1 MERIAGKVAFVSG
14 GASGIGLAMASS
26 LARAGARVSIGDI
39 DPGALAA
46 AAEALRGIGA
56 TVSTA
61 VLDVANP
68 DAWEDAATRTERE
81 LGPVSILCNN
91 AGVGPKAGDV
101 TQSSVDDWNWVL
113 DINLGGVF
121 LGSRAFGARMK
132 AAGQGGHIVNTASIL
147 GLFPS
152 GQVPAYVA
160 SKFAVVGLSEAMRID
175 LAPHG
180 IGVSVLC
187 PGFVH
192 TPLRETSRRHR
203 PSAAAEQQDGG
214 AALPP
219 RPSAMQPSA
228 VGDAV
233 VDAIRHNRLYVLT
246 HADYREAVADR
257 MGRILDGFGPSAE
270 PGYVEDTATLAGA
283 SLALTKALGGV

>member
-1 MERIAGKVAFVSG
+1 MEHLADKVALVSG
-14 GASGIGLAMASS
+14 GASGIGLSMACS
-26 LARAGARVSIGDI
+26 LARAGARVAIGDI
-39 DPGALAA
+39 DPDALAA
-46 AAEALRGIGA
+46 AAGTCREAGA
-56 TVSTA
+56 TVRTV
-61 VLDVANP
+61 VLDVADP
-68 DAWEDAATRTERE
+68 KAWEEAAARVETD

-101 TQSSVDDWNWVL
+101 TQTSVADWSWVL

-121 LGSRAFGARMK
+121 LGSRTFGARMK
-132 AAGQGGHIVNTASIL
+132 ARGDGGHIVNTASIL

-203 PSAAAEQQDGG
+203 PSAATEPVEG
-214 AALPP
+214 AVVLPP
-219 RPSAMQPSA
+219 RPSAMPPDA

-233 VDAIRHNRLYVLT
+233 VQAIRENRLYVLT
-246 HADYREAVADR
+246 HADYRDAVADR

-270 PGYVEDTATLAGA
+270 PGYAEDATTLAGA
-283 SLALTKALGGV
+283 SLALTRSLQSS